1 MPQSVHTKQVGGGV
15 YPSYCVAAL
24 KNIETCVFLI
34 KERLIILIGHLSNI
48 VLGES
53 GAVITVMEP

>member
-15 YPSYCVAAL
+15 YSSYCVAAL

-34 KERLIILIGHLSNI
+34 EERLIILIGHLSNI
-48 VLGES
+48 VFEDHSSL
-53 GAVITVMEP
+53 